1 MKKQA
6 REDEAIRN
14 HIEGKFGQGKRR
26 LSLDS
31 VMSALATADL
41 K

>member
-6 REDEAIRN
+6 REDEGIRN

-26 LSLDS
+26 FSLDR
-31 VMSALATADL
+31 VMSKLPTANFR
-41 K
+41 